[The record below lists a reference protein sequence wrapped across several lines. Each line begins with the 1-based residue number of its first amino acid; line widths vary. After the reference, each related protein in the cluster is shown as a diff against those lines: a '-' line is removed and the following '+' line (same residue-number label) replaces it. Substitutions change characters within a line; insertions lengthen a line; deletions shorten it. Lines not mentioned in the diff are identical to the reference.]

1 MIWDDELEIL
11 ERYSFPNRL
20 FSSNVVLHSFVV
32 VVVLSSLLLILSLLL
47 FVTSKF
53 LHGFYIILFVS
64 FVFTCP
70 CLLFLL
76 LFCNFISL
84 NRN

>member
-47 FVTSKF
+47 FVTSRF
-53 LHGFYIILFVS
+53 LYYIVCFFCVYLS
-64 FVFTCP
+64 
-70 CLLFLL
+70 LLT
-76 LFCNFISL
+76 ISVTVL
-84 NRN
+84 